1 MPGLGFDPGD
11 AGESQWGRFLTEL
24 AAALDFAEAER
35 DTGEETPAQRLVL
48 ELARSTAKRAWLR
61 DQLAEHRDG
70 DGRARLA
77 AQLDI
82 TQSQLIAIGEYA
94 SGVDQ
99 RLRLAPERK
108 QCEKHPDAR
117 MILLGP
123 RGGTY
128 GPWLCEDCDAERSL
142 RVWGPDG
149 PPEERGYPGAP

>member
-61 DQLAEHRDG
+61 DQLDEHRDG

-99 RLRLAPERK
+99 RLRLARTKAVRETSGRAD
-108 QCEKHPDAR
+108 HPAR
-117 MILLGP
+117 PP
-123 RGGTY
+123 RRHIR
-128 GPWLCEDCDAERSL
+128 PVAL
-142 RVWGPDG
+142 RRLRRRALAACLGPDG